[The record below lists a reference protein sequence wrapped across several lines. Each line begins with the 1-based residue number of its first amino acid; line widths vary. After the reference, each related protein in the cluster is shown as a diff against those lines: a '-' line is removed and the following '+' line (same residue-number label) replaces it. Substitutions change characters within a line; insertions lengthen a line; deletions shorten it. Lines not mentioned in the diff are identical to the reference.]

1 MHSHVFKMSGIF
13 LRQGWSQ
20 RVGHEMSILC
30 VFGLGWEERIRETQ
44 REKCID

>member
-30 VFGLGWEERIRETQ
+30 VWGGRRELERFRE
-44 REKCID
+44 RNA